1 MLPHLPKPMAFLSLS
16 FRLVVVVA
24 TTTATA
30 TKTSLKKW
38 ICAALNFIAL
48 IPSRLIRQMLA
59 ILLELNSKGLH
70 QSSGREK
77 ESCCRLFPFS
87 TKREIRQFHVVV
99 VQWRQ
104 RNVQKSVLHVQS
116 CCFPCLN
123 LLIFFCSRC
132 CRRRHCVNA
141 LFYDDDDDDGNE
153 NGNRIRLAKLHV
165 QHAFLYLSLP
175 SLHDYDVKMP
185 IIMATFK
192 IRNGEWEWGTGN
204 GERGTGNEE
213 RGIFKSGNL

>member
-1 MLPHLPKPMAFLSLS
+1 
-16 FRLVVVVA
+16 
-24 TTTATA
+24 
-30 TKTSLKKW
+30 
-38 ICAALNFIAL
+38 
-48 IPSRLIRQMLA
+48 MLA
-59 ILLELNSKGLH
+59 ILLELNSKGLQ

-77 ESCCRLFPFS
+77 ESCCLLFPSS

-123 LLIFFCSRC
+123 LFLLCRSRC

-141 LFYDDDDDDGNE
+141 LFYDDDDDGNE
-153 NGNRIRLAKLHV
+153 RQNINRIRLAKLHV

-175 SLHDYDVKMP
+175 SLHDYDVKMS

-192 IRNGEWEWGTGN
+192 IRNGESGNGNGNGN

-213 RGIFKSGNL
+213 RGIFKMGNL

>member
-1 MLPHLPKPMAFLSLS
+1 MAFLSLS
-16 FRLVVVVA
+16 LTGLRRRNDDVDGYENV
-24 TTTATA
+24 T
-30 TKTSLKKW
+30 W
-38 ICAALNFIAL
+38 ICAASNFIAL
-48 IPSRLIRQMLA
+48 IPSRSIRQMLA
-59 ILLELNSKGLH
+59 ILLELNSKGLQ

-77 ESCCRLFPFS
+77 ESCCLLFPSS

-123 LLIFFCSRC
+123 LLILCRSRC
-132 CRRRHCVNA
+132 CRRRHCVSAPILRRRRRRQRKRQNI
-141 LFYDDDDDDGNE
+141 
-153 NGNRIRLAKLHV
+153 NRIRLAKLHV

-175 SLHDYDVKMP
+175 SLHDYEVKMP

-192 IRNGEWEWGTGN
+192 IRNGESGNGNGNGNGNGEQGTGN
-204 GERGTGNEE
+204 
-213 RGIFKSGNL
+213 L